1 MTAKIDTEACTGCG
15 ACSDICPM
23 EAITIE
29 NGVAAVDEDACEGC
43 GVCARECPNGAISM
57 E

>member
-1 MTAKIDTEACTGCG
+1 
-15 ACSDICPM
+15 
-23 EAITIE
+23 
-29 NGVAAVDEDACEGC
+29 VAAVDEDACEGC